1 MSDDPV
7 IWLADLDDAP
17 AVARL
22 LVEFRDWNGGDWPS
36 ENAFLASVELI
47 IERGEGEFLLGA
59 LGAGRP
65 PAAVCQLRYRFS
77 VWVAAYDCWLE
88 DLFVSEAARGQGL
101 GRAMV
106 NAALDRAEARGA
118 RRIELDTK
126 EGNLRA
132 RGLYEALGFSGES
145 KGAGGRDLFYGR
157 GV

>member
-1 MSDDPV
+1 MSDPV
-7 IWLADLDDAP
+7 IWLAELHEAP
-17 AVARL
+17 AVAPL

-36 ENAFLASVELI
+36 ENAFLGSVELI
-47 IERGEGEFLLGA
+47 MDRGDGEFLLGA
-59 LGAGRP
+59 IDAGGP
-65 PAAVCQLRYRFS
+65 PVAICQLRYRFS

-88 DLFVSEAARGQGL
+88 DLFVSEAARGRGL

-106 NAALDRAEARGA
+106 KAALDRAEARGA

-132 RGLYEALGFSGES
+132 RGLYESLGFSGES

-157 GV
+157 RV

>member
-1 MSDDPV
+1 MSDPRV
-7 IWLADLDDAP
+7 WVAEFHEAP
-17 AVARL
+17 TVARL

-36 ENAFLASVELI
+36 ENAFLGSVELI
-47 IERGEGEFLLGA
+47 MERGEGEFLLGA
-59 LGAGRP
+59 IAADS
-65 PAAVCQLRYRFS
+65 PAVAICQLRYRFS

-88 DLFVSEAARGQGL
+88 DLFVSDTARGQGL

-106 NAALDRAEARGA
+106 KAAFDRAEARGA

-132 RGLYEALGFSGES
+132 RGLYESLGFSAES

-157 GV
+157 RI

>member
-1 MSDDPV
+1 V
-7 IWLADLDDAP
+7 TWKAELDDAP

-47 IERGEGEFLLGA
+47 IERDEGEFLLGA
-59 LGAGRP
+59 VEADA
-65 PAAVCQLRYRFS
+65 PAVAVCQLRYRFS

-88 DLFVSEAARGQGL
+88 DLFVREAARGQGV
-101 GRAMV
+101 GRALV
-106 NAALDRAEARGA
+106 KAALDRAEARGA

-132 RGLYEALGFSGES
+132 RGLYESFGFTAES

-157 GV
+157 RV